1 MARFLMDQVVLGL
14 VSLLWALTRTQAE
27 VIVETTRNLR
37 PFRMYEDM
45 PARFGAG
52 LPDAGL
58 VGYLV
63 VAEPIHGCGPL
74 QPPPGKQ
81 PLSKD
86 VHWVALIRD
95 RAVLWYYIL
104 QMEVRPNYQTKSLHP
119 RKQLKVLF
127 LHIKF
132 PSFFTEDE
140 HHRTDYFQAI

>member
-1 MARFLMDQVVLGL
+1 MMARFLMDQVVLGL

-45 PARFGAG
+45 PARFGSG

-104 QMEVRPNYQTKSLHP
+104 QSPDGSQAKLSNQKFAPKKTIKSF
-119 RKQLKVLF
+119 V
-127 LHIKF
+127 F
-132 PSFFTEDE
+132 PL
-140 HHRTDYFQAI
+140 

>member
-1 MARFLMDQVVLGL
+1 MMARFLMDQVVLGL

-27 VIVETTRNLR
+27 
-37 PFRMYEDM
+37 
-45 PARFGAG
+45 
-52 LPDAGL
+52 AGL

-140 HHRTDYFQAI
+140 DEHHRTDYFQAI